1 MGVGIGMGLPSTRGR
16 GHGRHN
22 SLYRAQASTPFNVFA
37 EPLSADGDRDS
48 VGLQRLGEEEARR
61 RHVCCEM

>member
-61 RHVCCEM
+61 RPACCEM